1 MKNKLIFVILSAIF
15 VTPVFSEHRQIHS
28 SGDYRQSIVV
38 DKMER
43 TYILHIPVGF
53 VTQKSYPLLL
63 GFHGGGGSGEKF
75 SRQTNFNAYADKEG
89 FIAAYPDGIEHNWND
104 GRGTTDSEKL
114 GIDDVKFVRALIE
127 HLKGSLPIDA
137 KRIYATGVSNGGIF
151 SQRLACEMPDVFAAI
166 GSDVG
171 SIATNIAPKCNPSK
185 PISVVAIQGTA
196 DPFIPI
202 NGGDTKHKEFGIG
215 DGGLVESAENT
226 MNLWASKNS
235 CSAARKER
243 LPVLVDDGTSVD
255 KTTYSGC
262 RDNAEVVYYI
272 VNGMGHGWPP
282 KKGQVTQI
290 SGPASGNIYA
300 TKVFWEFFK
309 KHPEETKNRSR

>member
-1 MKNKLIFVILSAIF
+1 MS
-15 VTPVFSEHRQIHS
+15 
-28 SGDYRQSIVV
+28 
-38 DKMER
+38 
-43 TYILHIPVGF
+43 
-53 VTQKSYPLLL
+53 
-63 GFHGGGGSGEKF
+63 
-75 SRQTNFNAYADKEG
+75 
-89 FIAAYPDGIEHNWND
+89 
-104 GRGTTDSEKL
+104 
-114 GIDDVKFVRALIE
+114 
-127 HLKGSLPIDA
+127 
-137 KRIYATGVSNGGIF
+137 
-151 SQRLACEMPDVFAAI
+151 DVFAAI

-171 SIATNIAPKCNPSK
+171 PIATNLAPKCNPSK

-196 DPFIPI
+196 DSFIPI
-202 NGGDTKHKEFGIG
+202 NGGDTKHKGFGIG

-235 CSAARKER
+235 CSASRKER
-243 LPVLVDDGTSVD
+243 LPVLVDDGTAVD

-309 KHPEETKNRSR
+309 NHPEETKNRSR